1 MAAAKNG
8 HYDTV
13 KLLVEHKANPAEK
26 DIFGN
31 TALILASWNGH
42 GDTIALLLGM
52 LGISADNINAGNEQG
67 TTALMMA
74 SGNSHSKVVALLLGA
89 GADVNACDEKGT
101 PALMVASLNGH
112 SEVVALLLGAGAYV
126 NAGNWDR
133 RNSLMAAAGNGHC
146 DVVKLLVASGAK
158 LEEEDDTNATAL
170 MRASQYGHCDV
181 VKLLLQHNAKTNR
194 LNIDGSTP
202 LIEASHNGHY
212 DVVKL
217 LVQAVVDV
225 NEVSGN
231 GWTALAAAVA
241 NGRLGNV
248 VKLLLEAGADVNS
261 GKVNYWSR
269 CVITGQLSNN
279 DFEDQDA
286 EFGVTLSEG
295 CTPLILAC
303 EFGHWEVARLLLH
316 AGADDVYSSMLG
328 ENALMYITQAMLPRV
343 CQRQQKVIKE
353 LQQKMLSVQR
363 CSHILHVSAFGTTPF
378 SDILMNSLVYNQ
390 SLSQEI
396 LLEDTAPHN
405 AMEGYLYGILPDG
418 FFNNKKSVISVL
430 PAPYSGIE
438 GKIALHTV
446 GTAFACKA
454 PMLMVTQN
462 RSRLINMLMQT
473 PLHLLGMEHHYISR
487 AWMTERISVM
497 IQQGYAFSDC
507 DINGRTCYHMACI
520 FRNAQFLLCAATF
533 DPDITHN
540 MNIRDNVAQRAVD
553 YILEYWIKS
562 PRSSLVQLCS
572 VIVGKCVLQHLGEC
586 SQTTMA
592 NESECIYYRW
602 DKGVLTQHFVH
613 DMRAERLVSIKHH
626 FKDSVINS
634 SMIKELFQD
643 RLAGVVGLNDKAHQ
657 HLIIKVI
664 GLLHCIGMEMQK
676 CDDLFECIPA
686 LKGSTLEQTKCGLFD
701 ELDLSMKL
709 VSFTEEFK
717 LDLTKSKYAGLQA
730 KVEKKPISSTEG
742 NFHSVQFCCKFW
754 LHFLQAIRGYSVKQ
768 FLCQNSITIE
778 SCHRKHG
785 FTGTMYVM
793 CESFDNLPRRKSEPI
808 CIAVDVT
815 PAIQIK
821 DYMCLLHVCH
831 YDNKQAGHFFPTR
844 LELSSSQKDWDL
856 LKYVPQEVLHGYTM
870 VKLLRSL
877 PKTFQ
882 GSESDKRTFTVGDI
896 LPSYMVKSSLLC
908 VLDPDDKFGEE
919 YKWICKDDI
928 FQSET
933 RSAYNDDVL
942 HLCQNL
948 IDHSMSCNIAEL
960 KHTELIA
967 CLSADDVT
975 QLQEIADKC
984 TQSHSHLSGRDRILP
999 YVLMTQRNTA
1009 HHIVQNGINEDQ
1021 LIEKVYK
1028 TLAAQGMPQLNTDD
1042 DVIYNRVYYS
1052 EAEKHVIPG
1061 KNSTNNGGCSK
1072 NRKGGVLK
1080 QDMGQEGE
1088 YYPDISLEMARKCRL
1103 WALHALR
1110 LIVLFI
1116 KREVEMKNYYLPR
1129 QLVFSRDVDLTIG
1142 LCEVFIAL
1150 LE

>member
-462 RSRLINMLMQT
+462 RTRLMNMLMQT
-473 PLHLLGMEHHYISR
+473 PLHLLAMEHHYITR
-487 AWMTERISVM
+487 TWMTERISVM
-497 IQQGYAFSDC
+497 IQQGYSFSDC

-540 MNIRDNVAQRAVD
+540 MNIRDNVAQRAID
-553 YILEYWIKS
+553 YILEYWKNS
-562 PRSSLVQLCS
+562 SRSSLVHLCS
-572 VIVGKCVLQHLGEC
+572 VMVGKGVLQHLGEF
-586 SQTTMA
+586 SQQTPVPCMYST
-592 NESECIYYRW
+592 W
-602 DKGVLTQHFVH
+602 DKGVLAKHFVH
-613 DMRAERLVSIKHH
+613 DMRAKRLVSVKHR
-626 FKDSVINS
+626 FTDSVFPS
-634 SMIKELFQD
+634 SSIKQMFQD
-643 RLAGVVGLNDKAHQ
+643 RTTGVVRLNDKAQ
-657 HLIIKVI
+657 EQLVI
-664 GLLHCIGMEMQK
+664 TVLGLLHCIGLEMQK
-676 CDDLFECIPA
+676 CDELFECIPA
-686 LKGSTLEQTKCGLFD
+686 LKGSILEYTKCGVLN

-709 VSFTEEFK
+709 VCFTDQFK
-717 LDLTKSKYAGLQA
+717 LDLTDTKYVGLQG
-730 KVEKKPISSTEG
+730 KVEKKPTCSYQG

-754 LHFLQAIRGYSVKQ
+754 LHFLQAIHGYSVKQ

-793 CESFDNLPRRKSEPI
+793 CESFGNLSRRKSEPI
-808 CIAVDVT
+808 CIAVDMT

-821 DYMCLLHVCH
+821 DYMCLLHVRH
-831 YDNKQAGHFFPTR
+831 YDNKQAEHFFPTR

-856 LKYVPQEVLHGYTM
+856 LKHVPQEVLYGYTM

-877 PKTFQ
+877 PKTCQ
-882 GSESDKRTFTVGDI
+882 SSESGKRTFTVDDI
-896 LPSYMVKSSLLC
+896 LPSYMVKSSLLW
-908 VLDPDDKFGEE
+908 VLDPDDKFRKE

-928 FQSET
+928 FQSEA
-933 RSAYNDDVL
+933 RSAYNDDVF

-948 IDHSMSCNIAEL
+948 IDHSMSCNVVEL
-960 KHTELIA
+960 KHNNTIIS
-967 CLSADDVT
+967 CLSKDDVT
-975 QLQEIADKC
+975 QLQDIADKC
-984 TQSHSHLSGRDRILP
+984 IESHPHLTGRDRILP
-999 YVLMTQRNTA
+999 YVLMTQWNAA
-1009 HHIVQNGINEDQ
+1009 HHSVQNGINEEQ
-1021 LIEKVYK
+1021 LMEKVYK
-1028 TLAAQGMPQLNTDD
+1028 TLASQGIPQLNTDD

-1052 EAEKHVIPG
+1052 EDEKHVIPG
-1061 KNSTNNGGCSK
+1061 KNNGGCSEK
-1072 NRKGGVLK
+1072 RKGGVLK
-1080 QDMGQEGE
+1080 EDLGQEGE
-1088 YYPDISLEMARKCRL
+1088 YYPDISLEMSRKCRL
-1103 WALHALR
+1103 WALRALR
-1110 LIVLFI
+1110 LIVLFL
-1116 KREVEMKNYYLPR
+1116 KSEVEMKNYYLPR
-1129 QLVFSRDVDLTIG
+1129 QKVLSRDVDLTVE